1 VRERVR
7 KALEHQLTGIRAQ
20 IDGMLQ
26 MIAEPEDDKQEPE
39 TAERRPRFMG
49 DTKPEES
56 ER

>member
-26 MIAEPEDDKQEPE
+26 MIAEPEDEKQEPE